1 MSKSVSHLLI
11 NEAALQALPSLA
23 CLVGLTGAVILQQIH
38 WWSGIS
44 EHRMEGYI
52 WVYNSYRDWTKQFRW
67 LTARALQKQILQLEK
82 SGYLISKCFAYHG
95 KGRTKWYRVDYEHL
109 NNQCEKSNNDSEN
122 IHIEGENSNIDGEKS
137 NNNSALSSHHSYLT
151 HASKNTSRIH
161 KDNQRVPVELEALQN
176 LPYWIKEYH
185 ADIEWLSEFKE
196 EFPVFSEKHIKACRD
211 YWDGKRVKHKGQW
224 KSRLRNWL
232 KHEKEFAGSRQSN
245 LLPTETDLV
254 AAAEKKGLN
263 K

>member
-1 MSKSVSHLLI
+1 MPKPSSLLI
-11 NEAALQALPSLA
+11 NEPALQALPSLA

-52 WVYNSYRDWTKQFRW
+52 WVYNSYQNWTKQFRW

-82 SGYLISKCFAYHG
+82 SGYLISKCFVYHG
-95 KGRTKWYRVDYEHL
+95 RGRTKWYRVNYEHL
-109 NNQCEKSNNDSEN
+109 NNQCEKSNN
-122 IHIEGENSNIDGEKS
+122 EGEKSNNEGEKS
-137 NNNSALSSHHSYLT
+137 NNNSALSSHHSCLT

-161 KDNQRVPVELEALQN
+161 KENQRIPVELEALQN
-176 LPYWIKEYH
+176 LPYWIKEYR
-185 ADIEWLSEFKE
+185 ADIEWVSEFTE
-196 EFPVFSEKHIKACRD
+196 EFPDFNEKHIKTCRD
-211 YWDGKRVKHKGQW
+211 YWDGKRIKHKGQW

-232 KHEKEFAGSRQSN
+232 RREKEFASSRQSN
-245 LLPTETDLV
+245 LLPTENDLV
-254 AAAEKKGLN
+254 AAAKEKGLN